1 MFFYHLAHQDPLEGG
16 NKKKKRH
23 LVNMLQKSTLFSTSL
38 QAVLE
43 RSEQLYNN
51 EKWAILVGHCLR
63 SHTPAHAFIILQ
75 VLSVKV

>member
-23 LVNMLQKSTLFSTSL
+23 LVNMLENSTLFSTSL
-38 QAVLE
+38 HAVLE

-63 SHTPAHAFIILQ
+63 SHTSAHAYIILQ
-75 VLSVKV
+75 VLSGKV

>member
-1 MFFYHLAHQDPLEGG
+1 MLG
-16 NKKKKRH
+16 N
-23 LVNMLQKSTLFSTSL
+23 STLFSTSL

-63 SHTPAHAFIILQ
+63 SHTSAHAFIILQ
-75 VLSVKV
+75 VLSGKV

>member
-16 NKKKKRH
+16 KGKKRL
-23 LVNMLQKSTLFSTSL
+23 LVNMLQNSTLFSTSL

-51 EKWAILVGHCLR
+51 EKWVILLGHCLR
-63 SHTPAHAFIILQ
+63 SHTSAHAFIILQ

>member
-16 NKKKKRH
+16 NKKKRH
-23 LVNMLQKSTLFSTSL
+23 LVNMLPNSTLFSTSL

-63 SHTPAHAFIILQ
+63 SQTSAHAFIILQ